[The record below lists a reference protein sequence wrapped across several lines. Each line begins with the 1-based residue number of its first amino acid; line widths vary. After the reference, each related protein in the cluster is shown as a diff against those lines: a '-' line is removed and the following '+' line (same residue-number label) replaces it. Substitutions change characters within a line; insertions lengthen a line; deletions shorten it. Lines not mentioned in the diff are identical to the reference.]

1 MGLISTAYNFF
12 TRRSVV
18 PIEEYFCK
26 LQSDM
31 VVKQFAIETC
41 IDLIA
46 NAMSK
51 VEFKTYAKQ
60 KSVRSSL
67 YYRLNVAPNK
77 KESATE
83 FRKKLI
89 RRLIYYNEVLIIS
102 PEPFSEEIF
111 IADSWNVD
119 ESAIKYDHYTGVTI
133 GDLVFDKTFSEED
146 VFLIRLSDTNIRQL
160 VDSFYLS
167 YGKLIASAMNIY
179 KRSNAR
185 RYLLKGNLFRQ
196 QDGSTQK
203 NINDMMTSQFKPFME
218 ADNAGAVFQLQDS
231 YELKD
236 LSDSSRPDSRDI
248 KNLIDDV
255 FELAA
260 IAFHVP
266 INLFKGNMSGLSD
279 QVDAFLM
286 FCIIPMVEL
295 IQDTFNANLYSSAEF
310 LRGDYIR
317 ADTSMIKIASFN
329 DLVTANDVAIRSMQ
343 STPNEARER
352 NGFDRSDDPAADK
365 LYMTKNYM
373 EETELKG
380 GDTNANENQSNDE
393 SNSTDQTDDENQ
405 QQSTK

>member
-1 MGLISTAYNFF
+1 MGLIKTAYNYF
-12 TRRSVV
+12 TRRSIVTLD
-18 PIEEYFCK
+18 EHFCK
-26 LQSDM
+26 LQTDM
-31 VVKQFAIETC
+31 AVKQFAIETC

-51 VEFKTYAKQ
+51 VEFKTYSKN
-60 KSVRSSL
+60 KSIRNTL

-102 PEPFSEEIF
+102 PEQFSDEIF
-111 IADSWNVD
+111 IADGWNVE
-119 ESAIKYDHYTGVTI
+119 ESAIKYDYYTNVTI
-133 GDLVFDKTFSEED
+133 GDLVFDKSFSEED

-185 RYLLKGNLFRQ
+185 RYILKGNIFRQ
-196 QDGSTQK
+196 QDGTNQK

-218 ADNAGAVFQLQDS
+218 ADNAGAVFQLQEGYD
-231 YELKD
+231 LKD
-236 LSDSSRPDSRDI
+236 FSDSSRPDSRDV

-266 INLFKGNMSGLSD
+266 INLFKGNMSGLSE

-295 IQDTFNANLYSSAEF
+295 IQDTFNANLYNSTEF

-317 ADTSMIKIASFN
+317 ADTSMIKIASFK
-329 DLVTANDVAIRSMQ
+329 DLVTANDIAIRSMQ

-352 NGFDRSDDPAADK
+352 NGFDRADDPKADK

-380 GDTNANENQSNDE
+380 GDTNADENQTNDE
-393 SNSTDQTDDENQ
+393 SNKTNDEGNE
-405 QQSTK
+405 QSAE

>member
-1 MGLISTAYNFF
+1 MGLIKTAYNYF
-12 TRRSVV
+12 TRRSIVTLD
-18 PIEEYFCK
+18 EHFCK
-26 LQSDM
+26 LQADM
-31 VVKQFAIETC
+31 AVKQFAIETC

-51 VEFKTYAKQ
+51 VEFKTYSKK
-60 KSVRSSL
+60 KSVRNSL

-102 PEPFSEEIF
+102 PEPFSDEIF
-111 IADSWNVD
+111 IADGWNVE
-119 ESAIKYDHYTGVTI
+119 ESAIKYDYFTNVTI
-133 GDLVFDKTFSEED
+133 GDLMFDKSFSEED
-146 VFLIRLSDTNIRQL
+146 IFLIRLSDTNIRQL

-185 RYLLKGNLFRQ
+185 RYIMKGDLFRP
-196 QDGSTQK
+196 QDGGNQK
-203 NINDMMTSQFKPFME
+203 KINDMMTSQFKTFME
-218 ADNAGAVFQLQDS
+218 ADNAGAVFQLQEGYD
-231 YELKD
+231 LKD
-236 LSDSSRPDSRDI
+236 ISDSSRPDSRDI

-279 QVDAFLM
+279 QMDAFLM

-295 IQDTFNANLYSSAEF
+295 IQDTFNANLYNSTEF

-317 ADTSMIKIASFN
+317 ADTSMIKIASFK
-329 DLVTANDVAIRSMQ
+329 DLVTANDIAIRSMQ

-352 NGFDRSDDPAADK
+352 NGFDRADDPAADK

-373 EETELKG
+373 EETDLKG
-380 GDTNANENQSNDE
+380 GDVNDNNDE
-393 SNSTDQTDDENQ
+393 NISS
-405 QQSTK
+405 S

>member
-1 MGLISTAYNFF
+1 MGLIKTAYNYF
-12 TRRSVV
+12 TRRSIVTLD
-18 PIEEYFCK
+18 EHFCK
-26 LQSDM
+26 LQTDM
-31 VVKQFAIETC
+31 AVKQFAIETC

-51 VEFKTYAKQ
+51 VEFKTYSKN
-60 KSVRSSL
+60 KSIRNTL

-102 PEPFSEEIF
+102 PEQFSDEIF
-111 IADSWNVD
+111 IADGWNVE
-119 ESAIKYDHYTGVTI
+119 ESAIKYDYYTNVTI
-133 GDLVFDKTFSEED
+133 GDLVFDKSFSEED

-185 RYLLKGNLFRQ
+185 RYILKGNIFRQ
-196 QDGSTQK
+196 QDGTNQK

-218 ADNAGAVFQLQDS
+218 ADNAGAVFQLQEGYD
-231 YELKD
+231 LKD
-236 LSDSSRPDSRDI
+236 FSDSSRPDSRDV

-295 IQDTFNANLYSSAEF
+295 IQDTFNANLYNSTEF

-317 ADTSMIKIASFN
+317 ADTSMIKIASFK
-329 DLVTANDVAIRSMQ
+329 DLVTANDIAIRSMQ

-352 NGFDRSDDPAADK
+352 NGFDRADDPKADK

-373 EETELKG
+373 EETDLKG
-380 GDTNANENQSNDE
+380 GDVNDNNDE
-393 SNSTDQTDDENQ
+393 NISNS
-405 QQSTK
+405 